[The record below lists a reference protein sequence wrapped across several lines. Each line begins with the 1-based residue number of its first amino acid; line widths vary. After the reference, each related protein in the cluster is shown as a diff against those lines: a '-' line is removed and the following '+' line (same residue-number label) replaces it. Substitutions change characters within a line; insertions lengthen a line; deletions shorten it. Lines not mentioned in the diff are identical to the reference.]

1 MKLLLAVAAFLIA
14 CSASALDLQGLQNSH
29 DPGTIVKDHD
39 TYFHFTTGT
48 NGIWYSTSTD
58 LVNWGTTTGNV
69 FSSTSYPSWITS
81 NFPNWSKGS
90 FWAPDVIKMNGYF
103 YLYYSVTDTFG
114 NANSAIGVAR
124 SPSLKNPVWTDLGIV
139 VQSSGGAGANV
150 INAIDPAVF
159 RDHDGKVYLTYG
171 SFFNGIGVAEIN
183 QGTGKLATNVTH
195 LIGGNGLDME
205 GAYITRNKGYYYLF
219 VNRGA
224 CCTNPLSNTT
234 YYVEVYR
241 STSVTGPYTG
251 GNVYNG
257 TNTVMPNV
265 DGAAPTHKG
274 PGHVGVLKKDG
285 CNYVSTHY
293 VDTSDGNAKL
303 QLMLMTYDTNDW
315 PVLTRNFTSIA
326 SCGGISDDPYV
337 FTSALS
343 GKAIT
348 VANASTTN
356 GALVQQLTYSGA
368 QNQKWYVIGHGDGYY
383 SIINANSLLS
393 MDDYNNSTTA
403 GTNIAQWGY
412 WAGNGQQ
419 WSFASAGSGYFTV
432 KNLLSGM
439 VLDVQNKST
448 ADNAQI
454 IQYPSNGGTNQ
465 KWAMDAQ

>member
-1 MKLLLAVAAFLIA
+1 MKFFTALVALLFA
-14 CSASALDLQGLQNSH
+14 CSAQALDLQGIQNSH
-29 DPGTIVKDHD
+29 DPGTLVKDHD

-58 LVNWGTTTGNV
+58 LINWGTTTGTV
-69 FSSTSYPSWITS
+69 FSSTNYPSWIPA
-81 NFPNWSKGS
+81 NFPNWTKGS

-114 NANSAIGVAR
+114 YANSAIGVAR
-124 SPSLKNPVWTDLGIV
+124 SPSLKNPSWTDLGIV
-139 VQSSGGAGANV
+139 VQSSGSPGANV

-171 SFFNGIGVAEIN
+171 SFFDGIGVAEIN
-183 QGTGKLATNVTH
+183 QSTGKLATNVTH

-219 VNRGA
+219 VNRGN
-224 CCTNPLSNTT
+224 CCTTPLSNTT
-234 YYVEVYR
+234 YYIEVYR
-241 STSVTGPYTG
+241 STSVTGPYSG

-257 TNTVMPNV
+257 TNTVMPNI
-265 DGAAPTHKG
+265 DSTAPNHKG

-293 VDTSDGNAKL
+293 VDTNDGVAKL
-303 QLMLMTYDTNDW
+303 QIMLMTYDSNDW
-315 PVLTRNFTSIA
+315 PVLTRNFTSIN

-337 FTSALS
+337 FTSGLS

-348 VANASTTN
+348 VANASTAN

-383 SIINANSLLS
+383 SIINVNSLLS
-393 MDDYNNSTTA
+393 MDDYQNSTSA
-403 GTNIAQWGY
+403 GTNIDQWDY

-419 WSFASAGSGYFTV
+419 WSFSSVGSGYYTV
-432 KNLLSGM
+432 KNRLSGM
-439 VLDVQNKST
+439 VLDVKAKST

-454 IQYPSNGGTNQ
+454 IQYTANGGSNQ
-465 KWAMDAQ
+465 SWALGPQ

>member
-1 MKLLLAVAAFLIA
+1 MKLFAAVVALLIA
-14 CSASALDLQGLQNSH
+14 CSASALDLTGLQNSH

-58 LVNWGTTTGNV
+58 LVNWGTSTGAV
-69 FSSTSYPSWITS
+69 YSSTSYPSWITS

-90 FWAPDVIKMNGYF
+90 FWAPDVIKMGGYF

-124 SPSLKNPVWTDLGIV
+124 SPSLKNPSWTDLGIV

-195 LIGGNGLDME
+195 LLGGGGLDME

-219 VNRGA
+219 VNRGS

-234 YYVEVYR
+234 YYIEVYR

-251 GNVYNG
+251 GNGYNG
-257 TNTVMPNV
+257 SNTVMPNI
-265 DGAAPTHKG
+265 DSAAPTHKG
-274 PGHVGVLKKDG
+274 PGHVAVLKKDG

-293 VDTSDGNAKL
+293 VDTSDGGAKL
-303 QLMLMTYDTNDW
+303 QLMLMTYDANDW
-315 PVLTRNFTSIA
+315 PVLSRNFSSIS

-337 FTSALS
+337 LTSALS
-343 GKAIT
+343 GKAMT
-348 VANASTTN
+348 VANASTAN
-356 GALVQQLTYSGA
+356 GGLVQQLGYSGA
-368 QNQKWYVIGHGDGYY
+368 KNQQWYLIGHGDGYY
-383 SIINANSLLS
+383 SLINVNSLLS

-403 GTNIAQWGY
+403 GTNIDQWGY

-419 WSFASAGSGYFTV
+419 WSFTSAGSGFFNV
-432 KNLLSGM
+432 KNRLSGM
-439 VLDVQNKST
+439 VLDVQGKST

-454 IQYPSNGGTNQ
+454 IQYTSNGGSNQ
-465 KWAMDAQ
+465 MWTMGAQ